1 MRMLWL
7 LAIPLLS
14 AGQQFDKREAMIPTR
29 DGVKLHTVIFTPRN
43 ATAPLPVLFLRTP
56 YGALSSEKALLG
68 SFGELIDDGYIF
80 AFQDIRGRFQ
90 SEGKFVMQRPVR
102 DKSKSGAI
110 DESTD
115 AYDSIEWMLHNV
127 KHNNGRFGMF
137 GVSYPGWLVTMAILD
152 PHPALKAA
160 SEQATPADMYLGDD
174 FHHNGAFRLSYG
186 FEYAALLESSKDANT
201 NFEFNRADTY
211 QWYLDL
217 GVLSNA
223 NTRHFK
229 GKLPTWNDFVE
240 HPNYD
245 QFWQKMAF
253 WPYITSATRVPNLN
267 VAGWWDQEDFYG
279 PVKVYELFEKHDRTG
294 LNHIV
299 IGPWNH
305 GGWHRSDGSRLGDIP
320 FDSNTSKHFRQNLEA
335 PWFAYWLKDKGTRN
349 FPEAVVFQTGANRWE
364 SYDSWPPK
372 AAQPKPIYLR
382 EGRTLSF
389 DAPASS
395 APDAFDAYISDPAN
409 PVPYRK
415 RPISPTYPGGGW
427 PAWLTEDQR
436 FVDNRPDVLSWST
449 PELTEPLK
457 IAGEILAELHAS
469 TTGTDADWVVKLIDV
484 YPESYPEHPEL
495 AGRQLMIANE
505 ILRGRFRESFES
517 PKAIPANAVVP
528 YKFSLHTAD
537 HAFLKGHRIMVQIQ
551 STWFPLYDR
560 NPQTFVPNIFLAKPE
575 DYRTATHRIHRSG
588 NAPSR
593 LILPVIP

>member
-1 MRMLWL
+1 MRLHWMLAFA
-7 LAIPLLS
+7 AIC
-14 AGQQFDKREAMIPTR
+14 AGQQFDKTEAMIPAR
-29 DGVKLHTVIFTPRN
+29 DGVKLHTVIFSPKNVTV
-43 ATAPLPVLFLRTP
+43 PLPVMFLRTP
-56 YGALSSEKALLG
+56 YGATSSEKALVA
-68 SFGELIDDGYIF
+68 SYKELIEDGYIF
-80 AFQDIRGRFQ
+80 AFQDIRGRFR
-90 SEGKFVMQRPVR
+90 SEGTFVMQRPVR
-102 DKSKSGAI
+102 DKSKAGSI

-115 AYDSIEWMLHNV
+115 AYDSIEWMLKNV
-127 KHNNGRFGMF
+127 RNNNGRFGMF

-186 FEYAALLESSKDANT
+186 FEYAALLESSKEANT
-201 NFEFNRADTY
+201 NFEFDRADTY

-223 NTRHFK
+223 NTRYFK

-253 WPYITSATRVPNLN
+253 WPYITNATKVPNLN

-279 PVKVYELFEKHDRTG
+279 PVKVYELFEKFDRQG

-305 GGWHRSDGSRLGDIP
+305 GGWHRSDGSKLGDIP
-320 FDSNTSKHFRQNLEA
+320 FDSNTSKHFREQMEA
-335 PWFAYWLKDKGTRN
+335 PWFSYWLKDKGTRN
-349 FPEAVVFQTGANRWE
+349 FPEAAVFQTGTNRWE
-364 SYDSWPPK
+364 QYDSWPPK
-372 AAQPKPIYLR
+372 SAEPRPIYMR
-382 EGRTLSF
+382 AGRTLSF
-389 DAPASS
+389 DAPAS
-395 APDAFDAYISDPAN
+395 DGTGEFDSYLSDPAN
-409 PVPYRK
+409 PVPYRR

-449 PELTEPLK
+449 PVLTQTLK
-457 IAGEILAELHAS
+457 IAGEVIADIRAS

-505 ILRGRFRESFES
+505 ILRGRFREGFET

-537 HAFLKGHRIMVQIQ
+537 HAFLKGHRIMVQMQ

-575 DYRTATHRIHRSG
+575 DYRVATQRIHRSRS
-588 NAPSR
+588 AASR
-593 LILPVIP
+593 VILPVIR